1 MKKLIVI
8 LGPNGVGKT
17 TAAKAFLDK
26 YTKCAYVDADWC
38 RSINPFLLTTTER
51 NYIS

>member
-38 RSINPFLLTTTER
+38 RAINPFFLTPFAKL
-51 NYIS
+51 Y